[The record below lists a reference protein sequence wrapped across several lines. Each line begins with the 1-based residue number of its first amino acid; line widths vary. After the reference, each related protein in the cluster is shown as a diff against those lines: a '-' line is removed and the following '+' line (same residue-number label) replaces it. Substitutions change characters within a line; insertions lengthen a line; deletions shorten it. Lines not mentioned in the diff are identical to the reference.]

1 MPFVAPLDDMLVM
14 LETVAVR
21 RRSSSPTALLF
32 DSGEARAVLE
42 QAAKFSARTVAP
54 LNHPGDRWGAVFED
68 GSVILP
74 EGWREAYIL
83 WTRGGWNAVSLPE
96 EHGGAGMPTIMNTM
110 AMEMLTAANMA
121 FSTLPVL
128 TQGAVD
134 ALEVHASDRLK
145 ALYLPR
151 LVSGEWT
158 ATMNLTE
165 PQAGSDLAQI
175 RTRAE
180 PAGDGS
186 YRITGN
192 KIFITFG
199 EHSMADN
206 IVHLVLAR
214 LPDAPEGTKGIS
226 LFLVPKFIPDHNG
239 KPGARNDLRCTG
251 IEKKLGI
258 KASPT
263 CQMSFGDHSGAKGWL
278 IGHPHNG
285 LACMFTMM
293 NKARLATG
301 LQGVAIAER
310 ATQKAMHYA
319 AERRQGRAA
328 GVATPAP
335 IHHHPDVQ
343 RMLGRM
349 QVLTATARA
358 LAYMAAEAIDAAA
371 SAETPEQRAE
381 NETRAGL
388 LTPIVKAFCTDAG
401 VEVASLGVQV
411 HGGMGFIEETG
422 AAQYYRDARIAPI
435 YEGTNGIQAIDLVM
449 RKLSAN
455 GVPVLARLFDEA
467 RATIARAGWLSGW
480 SAMGGL
486 VGAAAAATEWIASQG
501 RREPEKL
508 FAASHYLRLAAL
520 ALGGAALVSAGTNAP
535 EGPLRDR
542 FRALARVFAAE
553 FACEADSLS
562 ASIPAM
568 GSQAESYSA
577 LAGVPRP
584 AA

>member
-1 MPFVAPLDDMLVM
+1 MPYTAPLDDMM
-14 LETVAVR
+14 LMMETVAVR
-21 RRSSSPTALLF
+21 RRPRSPTAYLH
-32 DSGEARAVLE
+32 DSGEARDILE
-42 QAAKFSARTVAP
+42 QAARFASRTVAP
-54 LNHPGDRWGAVFED
+54 LNQQGDKWGAIFED
-68 GSVILP
+68 GAVSLP
-74 EGWREAYIL
+74 DGWREAYIL
-83 WTRGGWNAVSLPE
+83 WARSGWNAVSLPE
-96 EHGGAGMPTIMNTM
+96 SHGGSGMPVILNTM
-110 AMEMLTAANMA
+110 SMEMLTAANMA

-134 ALEVHASDRLK
+134 ALEAHASDALK
-145 ALYLPR
+145 ALYLPH
-151 LVSGEWT
+151 LVSGTWT

-186 YRITGN
+186 YRITGS

-199 EHSMADN
+199 EHTITEN

-226 LFLVPKFIPDHNG
+226 LFLVPKFIPDQNG
-239 KPGARNDLRCTG
+239 RPGTRNDLRCTG
-251 IEKKLGI
+251 IEHKLGI

-263 CQMSFGDHSGAKGWL
+263 CSMSFGDHGGARGWL

-301 LQGVAIAER
+301 LQGVAIADR
-310 ATQKAMHYA
+310 AAQKALRFA

-328 GVATPAP
+328 GISGPAP
-335 IHHHPDVQ
+335 IHCHPDVQ

-349 QVLTATARA
+349 QVLTALSRA
-358 LAYMAAEAIDAAA
+358 LAYMAAEAIDAATT
-371 SAETPEQRAE
+371 AETDEQRKE
-381 NETRAGL
+381 HELRAGM

-401 VEVASLGVQV
+401 VDVASLGVQV

-449 RKLSAN
+449 RKLGRGGTPAM
-455 GVPVLARLFDEA
+455 ARLLDEA
-467 RATIARAGWLSGW
+467 RDTVVKASWLPGWA
-480 SAMGGL
+480 AMGSL
-486 VGAAAAATEWIASQG
+486 IGAAAATTEWMGATQ
-501 RREPEKL
+501 RTETEKL
-508 FAASHYLRLAAL
+508 FAASNYLRLCAL
-520 ALGGAALVSAGTNAP
+520 ALGGSMLVACGSHAA
-535 EGPLRDR
+535 EGPLREKY
-542 FRALARVFAAE
+542 RALACIFAVD
-553 FACEADSLS
+553 FAPEADSLAATIPVLGTKA
-562 ASIPAM
+562 ASYAR
-568 GSQAESYSA
+568 
-577 LAGVPRP
+577 LAGVGERS
-584 AA
+584 A